1 MKYKVT
7 IFTGHF
13 VAPTLAAVE
22 VERASEESDSTARKI
37 VELLQTV
44 GAQTGGRSS
53 LKATC
58 MVKRKDVSKA
68 AIAAMDE
75 TINTTYRKVH
85 DEIWRR
91 VRDVSQP
98 VECREAMS
106 LIDEMIKHEEY
117 RTKYGSRILCLD
129 GGGIR
134 GLIQM
139 AVLREIERRTK
150 RRIVDLF
157 DWIVGT
163 STGGIIALALCYG
176 MLLFICN

>member
-1 MKYKVT
+1 M
-7 IFTGHF
+7 
-13 VAPTLAAVE
+13 
-22 VERASEESDSTARKI
+22 
-37 VELLQTV
+37 ELLQTV

-58 MVKRKDVSKA
+58 MVKRKDVPKPA
-68 AIAAMDE
+68 VAMDE
-75 TINTTYRKVH
+75 SISTSYRKLH

-91 VRDVSQP
+91 VRDVSHP
-98 VECREAMS
+98 VESREAMT
-106 LIDEMIKHEEY
+106 LINKMIKHEEH
-117 RTKYGSRILCLD
+117 RSKYGSRILCLD

-139 AVLREIERRTK
+139 VVLREIERRTK
-150 RRIVDLF
+150 QKIVDLF

>member
-1 MKYKVT
+1 MKHKVT

-53 LKATC
+53 LKATGKY
-58 MVKRKDVSKA
+58 VPKA

-91 VRDVSQP
+91 VRDISQP

-106 LIDEMIKHEEY
+106 LINKMIKHEEY

-176 MLLFICN
+176 MLLFI